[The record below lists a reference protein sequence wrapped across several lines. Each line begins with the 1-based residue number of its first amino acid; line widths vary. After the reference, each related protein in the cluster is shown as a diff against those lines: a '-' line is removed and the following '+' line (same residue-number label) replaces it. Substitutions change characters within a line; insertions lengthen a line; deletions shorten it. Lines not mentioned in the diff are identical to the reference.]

1 MPPETIRSRTEPRN
15 LFSSSWWAPFHMESI
30 RVSMKQITTFTVID
44 SPIGSITV
52 VAKDGVICGLYN
64 EGQKHWPEDSDSW
77 RRDDGPVFDP
87 VRKWL
92 SEYFSGKKTRPLPKI
107 AITTGT
113 AFQKQVWNELLAIPV
128 RRNSQLW
135 RACRA
140 NRLAQS
146 GARGGSCGRTEPD
159 LHHGALPPGGR
170 CRGKIDRIRR
180 GTGKEEVAAETR
192 TQANWRLQKYLILPL
207 AIVCN
212 FVQR

>member
-1 MPPETIRSRTEPRN
+1 
-15 LFSSSWWAPFHMESI
+15 MESI

-113 AFQKQVWNELLAIPV
+113 AFQKQVWNELLAIPSGETVSYGELAGRIGSPKAV
-128 RRNSQLW
+128 RAVGAAVGRNPISIMVPCH
-135 RACRA
+135 RVV
-140 NRLAQS
+140 
-146 GARGGSCGRTEPD
+146 GAGGKLTGYAGGLEKKRWLLKHERRQTGGSENT
-159 LHHGALPPGGR
+159 
-170 CRGKIDRIRR
+170 
-180 GTGKEEVAAETR
+180 
-192 TQANWRLQKYLILPL
+192 
-207 AIVCN
+207 
-212 FVQR
+212 